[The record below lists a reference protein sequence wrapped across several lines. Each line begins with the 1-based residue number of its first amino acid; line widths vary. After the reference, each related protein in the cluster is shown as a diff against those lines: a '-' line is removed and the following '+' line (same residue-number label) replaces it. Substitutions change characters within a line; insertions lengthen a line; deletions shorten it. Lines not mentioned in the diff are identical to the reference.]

1 MRRLPPQLPPPQPSK
16 LVRRIWPGLLSLLWL
31 ALLPGICAAADLV
44 PVPALSARV
53 TDLTATLDATQ
64 KGRLEAQLAA
74 IERTRGAQI
83 AILMLPSTQPEAIEQ
98 FGIRLAEAWK
108 IGHKGADNG
117 VIVIVAKNDRK
128 MRIEVGYGLEGS
140 IPDAVAKRIIA
151 ERMAPLF
158 KQGDFFGG
166 LRAAI
171 EGLDQAMGGP
181 ASDVP
186 AELPA
191 DGGGKNAEGPDLSPW
206 LIAAVVAGGVL
217 RMMFGLF
224 GSFAAAAVAGW
235 LGFLIFGSWLAGL
248 LAGVAIFV
256 LSFFNLFLLGGF
268 LGGGGSSSGGGFSG
282 GGGGFGGGGASGGW

>member
-1 MRRLPPQLPPPQPSK
+1 MH
-16 LVRRIWPGLLSLLWL
+16 RIWPGLLALLGL
-31 ALLPGICAAADLV
+31 ALLPAIGMAADLV
-44 PVPALSARV
+44 PLPVLSVRV

-83 AILMLPSTQPEAIEQ
+83 AVLLLPTTQPEAIEQ

-117 VIVIVAKNDRK
+117 VIVIVAKDDHK
-128 MRIEVGYGLEGS
+128 MRIEVGYGLEGA
-140 IPDAVAKRIIA
+140 IPDAIAKRIVA
-151 ERMAPLF
+151 ERMAPSF
-158 KQGDFFGG
+158 KQGDYFGG

-171 EGLDQAMGGP
+171 EGLDQAIGGP
-181 ASDVP
+181 ASGAPVEPP
-186 AELPA
+186 A
-191 DGGGKNAEGPDLSPW
+191 GSGSKSAEGSDLSPW
-206 LIAAVVAGGVL
+206 LMAAVVGGGVL

-235 LGFLIFGSWLAGL
+235 LGFVIFGSWLAGL

-256 LSFFNLFLLGGF
+256 FSFVNPFLLAGF
-268 LGGGGSSSGGGFSG
+268 GGGGSSSGGGFSG
-282 GGGGFGGGGASGGW
+282 GGGSFGGGGASGDW